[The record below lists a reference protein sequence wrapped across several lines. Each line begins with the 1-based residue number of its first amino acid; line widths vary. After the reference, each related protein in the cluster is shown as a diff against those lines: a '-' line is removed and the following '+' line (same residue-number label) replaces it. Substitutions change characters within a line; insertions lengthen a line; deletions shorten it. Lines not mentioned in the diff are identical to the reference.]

1 MTCKTTKY
9 QKSRQLSKMEESIDD
24 VSTAD
29 LDDPDN
35 NEIRELCKV
44 DFATV
49 K

>member
-1 MTCKTTKY
+1 MRDDEI
-9 QKSRQLSKMEESIDD
+9 SRLEAALKEIEESTDD

-35 NEIRELCKV
+35 SEIRELCKV